1 MLCHSIGWLSHGY
14 GLGLG
19 LISIFDDFSV
29 VERVGDDRAVILS
42 YCAGL
47 YDENSDL

>member
-1 MLCHSIGWLSHGY
+1 MVMGY

-19 LISIFDDFSV
+19 LISICDDFRV
-29 VERVGDDRAVILS
+29 VERVGDDRAVTLS